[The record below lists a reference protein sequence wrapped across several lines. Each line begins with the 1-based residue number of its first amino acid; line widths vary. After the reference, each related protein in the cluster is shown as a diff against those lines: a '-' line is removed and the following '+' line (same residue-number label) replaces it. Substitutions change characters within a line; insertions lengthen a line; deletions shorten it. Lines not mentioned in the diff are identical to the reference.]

1 MESERFKQLYQIEPN
16 LYVDNAPVIIEKGSL
31 LLDSQTHTVLAQIKF
46 HSLSEKIIKALKIR
60 IKTYYT
66 SGEVC
71 PESVVYEYL
80 DMKIQYGGRFGS
92 NKAILLKDLSIRSF
106 SIDSYSVVYED
117 KTVEEVKG
125 TFKPLPVAKELQEEW
140 INLELQKQYCME
152 TTEEAKYI
160 PIHYQ
165 NLWRCTCGEW
175 NLRDTC
181 SVCQSEKEKIF
192 GKLNVQNL
200 TVAMEDRLK
209 KEEEE
214 REEQRKRE
222 EEEAQRQE
230 AIRQE
235 EEIKRKRLLK
245 KVRRIAAPVILVGI
259 FAFGIYPSVIKP
271 GMDYKHAKELLS
283 EEKFDDSID
292 AFEALGDYKD
302 SADMITEAMCLKAKN
317 LLDKKEYDAATE
329 IYEALGKEDAVKE
342 VTYQEA
348 KNLMSEEKYEDA
360 KKSFEYLNYKD
371 SKDQYNECIYQTAL
385 IYMNDKYYG
394 LASETFEDIDNYK
407 EYKDSLSKI
416 GECKYLSGLEYL
428 DEGDYDAAL
437 KDFEAVK
444 EYDNAEIEKE
454 AEGKIAECEEKIK
467 ESYYGQ
473 ANQLIDNKDY
483 EGAIELLEKCEDY
496 KDAKQK
502 IEECEDAINKS
513 KIETLF
519 PTIKF
524 YVSPDDVEKEFGEP
538 DKVNDQTNYFGTKQ
552 HIYQYSNYC
561 KLDEMVGKLNFVFED
576 NQNNEWSLQNVYW
589 ESNDSSITQETYFD
603 IERYLSKF
611 WGVTEKTIEEEQDNI
626 IYNTTYNYNGTTSYY
641 TTNSWNEGRNFGIGY
656 SNEED
661 MFGKGLSISLTVS
674 VKPSE
679 E

>member
-140 INLELQKQYCME
+140 INLELQKQYRME

-160 PIHYQ
+160 PIRYQ

-200 TVAMEDRLK
+200 TATMDDRLK
-209 KEEEE
+209 KEAEE

-230 AIRQE
+230 ALRQE
-235 EEIKRKRLLK
+235 EELKRKKLLK
-245 KVRRIAAPVILVGI
+245 TARRVAAPVILVSI
-259 FAFGIYPSVIKP
+259 FAFGIYPGVIKP
-271 GMDYKHAKELLS
+271 NMEYKHAKELLD

-348 KNLMSEEKYEDA
+348 KDLLSEKKYADAINILMG
-360 KKSFEYLNYKD
+360 F
-371 SKDQYNECIYQTAL
+371 
-385 IYMNDKYYG
+385 
-394 LASETFEDIDNYK
+394 
-407 EYKDSLSKI
+407 EYKDSDELLHEAEYGRGIEFMEQENYVVATGYFRKAKDYKDASSKV
-416 GECKYLSGLEYL
+416 GECKYLKGLQYM
-428 DEGDYDAAL
+428 DEGDYYAAL

-444 EYDNAEIEKE
+444 EYDSEEVLKKAEE
-454 AEGKIAECEEKIK
+454 KIAECEEKIK

-502 IEECEDAINKS
+502 IKECEDAINKS

-641 TTNSWNEGRNFGIGY
+641 TTNSWNESRNFEIGY